1 MSRRRASPWLAAV
14 LALACAGPTAAQPA
28 DPVPLPGTAPL
39 QLLPG
44 EYLWLPELS
53 PRGPVLVLV
62 SLPEQ
67 RAYVYRNGVRI
78 GVATVSTGKPGFE
91 TPTGVFTVLQKKREH
106 YSNLYDDAPM
116 PFMQRLTWDGIAL
129 HAGRV
134 PGYPASHGC
143 VRLPYAFSELLY
155 GVTAHG
161 ITVVISD
168 QPGQAPLL
176 AEPGVFARAPAAPPA
191 PAPVVLATPIAR
203 SRMPTPAW
211 DGYEWA
217 PERAPPGALS
227 VLVSRADRRLVV
239 LREGIEIGRAPLG
252 AGEPLPDG
260 TRAFQLLEGDVP
272 GRDAAGPRRRWVQ
285 VLGDPVDDPAALAR
299 AVVVAPAFAALVDE
313 ALAPGATVVLTD
325 QPLRA
330 TPVTVLDAQGAT
342 PDAIQAPSA
351 VDD

>member
-1 MSRRRASPWLAAV
+1 MRLACLLL
-14 LALACAGPTAAQPA
+14 LALAAGAGAQPA
-28 DPVPLPGTAPL
+28 DPAPVPGATPL

-62 SLPEQ
+62 SLPDQ
-67 RAYVYRNGVRI
+67 RATVYRNGVRI

-91 TPTGVFTVLQKKREH
+91 TPTGVFTILQKKREH

-168 QPGQAPLL
+168 QPGPAPLL
-176 AEPGVFARAPAAPPA
+176 AEPGVFQRPAPP
-191 PAPVVLATPIAR
+191 PEVPVLATPIAR
-203 SRMPTPAW
+203 HRLPTPAW
-211 DGYEWA
+211 AGYDWA
-217 PERAPPGALS
+217 PERAPAGALTL
-227 VLVSRADRRLVV
+227 LVSGADRALVV

-252 AGEPLPDG
+252 AGGALPGG
-260 TRAFQLLEGDVP
+260 TRAFQLLEGPAP
-272 GRDAAGPRRRWVQ
+272 GSSPERPRRHWVQ
-285 VLGDPVDDPAALAR
+285 VLGEPLPDPAALAR
-299 AVVVAPAFAALVDE
+299 AIALAPEYAALVQE
-313 ALAPGATVVLTD
+313 ALAPGATVVITD

-330 TPVTVLDAQGAT
+330 APVTVLDAEGAVPAT
-342 PDAIQAPSA
+342 VQPPAAPGG
-351 VDD
+351 

>member
-1 MSRRRASPWLAAV
+1 MPPRRHVAAV
-14 LALACAGPTAAQPA
+14 LLGLALALGAAAQSVDPT
-28 DPVPLPGTAPL
+28 PVPGAAPL

-91 TPTGVFTVLQKKREH
+91 TPTGVFTILQKKREH

-129 HAGRV
+129 HAGRI

-143 VRLPYAFSELLY
+143 VRLPYAFSELLFD
-155 GVTAHG
+155 VTAHG

-168 QPGQAPLL
+168 QAGQAPLL
-176 AEPGVFARAPAAPPA
+176 AEPGVFAHPSPA
-191 PAPVVLATPIAR
+191 PAPAVLATPIASHR
-203 SRMPTPAW
+203 LPTPAW
-211 DGYEWA
+211 EGHEWA

-260 TRAFQLLEGDVP
+260 TRAFQLLEGAVP
-272 GRDAAGPRRRWVQ
+272 GRDGASSRRRWVQ
-285 VLGDPVDDPAALAR
+285 VLGEPVADPAALAR

-330 TPVTVLDAQGAT
+330 TPVTVLDAHGAA
-342 PDAIQAPSA
+342 PDAIQAPSP